1 MVKKPSGF
9 RSSSPKRKQ
18 FESPS
23 PLVNNSTAN
32 DLTKVSELISPLSTA
47 PSQLLQHQNKF
58 PTTSA
63 SFASS
68 ISSMTNITSRTASPR
83 GSRDDLVDK
92 PNNQV
97 AVKESANRIEPQ
109 NDDAVFD
116 SECGCIYFLQMHIHQ
131 IAANSEGRHGL
142 SFGKDR

>member
-23 PLVNNSTAN
+23 PLVNNSTTN
-32 DLTKVSELISPLSTA
+32 DLTKVSELISPLSTV

-83 GSRDDLVDK
+83 GSRDDFVDK

-109 NDDAVFD
+109 NDDAVFEFD
-116 SECGCIYFLQMHIHQ
+116 EILQILYKKKYFYQMKMKWVFEFIFRVL
-131 IAANSEGRHGL
+131 EY
-142 SFGKDR
+142 